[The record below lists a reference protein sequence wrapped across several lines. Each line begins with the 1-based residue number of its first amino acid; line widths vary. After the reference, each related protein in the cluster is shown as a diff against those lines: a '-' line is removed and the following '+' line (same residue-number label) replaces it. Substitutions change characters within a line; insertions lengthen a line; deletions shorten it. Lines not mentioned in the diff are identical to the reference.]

1 MENKTKKISIN
12 KEKLNDLIQKNNTL
26 VNNKEIKNRQNKDKI
41 VINHFPIKNPKQLK
55 SYYSNEISK
64 LNRIIKFYTQ
74 QCDFSEKE
82 ITKLKE
88 QQIKAE
94 SFNNNRNK
102 QKKKF

>member
-1 MENKTKKISIN
+1 M
-12 KEKLNDLIQKNNTL
+12 
-26 VNNKEIKNRQNKDKI
+26 
-41 VINHFPIKNPKQLK
+41 INHFPIKNPKQLK

-88 QQIKAE
+88 QQIKPE
-94 SFNNNRNK
+94 DNPEENISNIEEE
-102 QKKKF
+102 QKKELILLEKDKM